1 MGVRVQDR
9 HSLQPEGR
17 PQQRRRA
24 VQGQVAQVLRA
35 GPGIHAHDEAE
46 RLRRDLHGHG
56 EPMDPEG
63 VPHRLRPLPRQPGGG
78 QVLPG
83 PRVRE
88 ARSHARRLLLGGVGS
103 VQDLPGHELPREEA
117 VMVNTTILES
127 YLHRTQ
133 AKRKPPERFSFTGIK
148 ASPIIVSFDQTLRAT
163 GVVVAQVSDHGKVWV
178 LHHETIK
185 TADPG
190 VKSFEETYAR
200 TDHLK
205 SQVLEL
211 LATNDDIVKAVIE
224 QPPMGGGFRTESSTF
239 AAYAVSRVCLA

>member
-1 MGVRVQDR
+1 
-9 HSLQPEGR
+9 
-17 PQQRRRA
+17 
-24 VQGQVAQVLRA
+24 
-35 GPGIHAHDEAE
+35 
-46 RLRRDLHGHG
+46 
-56 EPMDPEG
+56 
-63 VPHRLRPLPRQPGGG
+63 
-78 QVLPG
+78 
-83 PRVRE
+83 
-88 ARSHARRLLLGGVGS
+88 
-103 VQDLPGHELPREEA
+103 
-117 VMVNTTILES
+117 MVNTTILES

-239 AAYAVSRVCLA
+239 AAYAVSRVCLAKRLPYTYMQARHARAVLVGGGKVDTKGPAHARLAELVPETSSRKWNENTRDALINLLAHVIDSQEGS